1 MLKNIITIFLIFI
14 GLSVEASD
22 IWLNPDNQ
30 KPFTQTANEYIF
42 KDFKIKGQDFKS
54 EDKLNILKSRYNI
67 VSYDKVRN
75 LYYVH
80 IITGSVQNNDLYHG
94 SILYNKDLE
103 ALFTS
108 DAGSVELDGGSVFS
122 RFYKVCDKDIEKCG
136 IYDVKSNR
144 FTGFNYNS
152 QDIGNSYSGVPYVII
167 DGEKLSVQPTKKVL
181 NSIARGLGDTILF
194 PVKLITLPIAVM
206 YIMGT
211 SN

>member
-1 MLKNIITIFLIFI
+1 MKNIIITILLLI
-14 GLSVEASD
+14 GLSAQASD
-22 IWLNPDNQ
+22 IWLNSNNQ
-30 KPFTQTANEYIF
+30 EPFTKTANNYIF
-42 KDFKIKGQDFKS
+42 KDFKIKGQNFKS
-54 EDKLNILKSRYNI
+54 EDKLNILKSRYKI
-67 VSYDKVRN
+67 VGYDKVRN

-80 IITGSVQNNDLYHG
+80 IVTGSAQNNDLYLG

-103 ALFTS
+103 PLFTS

-122 RFYKVCDKDIEKCG
+122 RFYKVCDNNLKKCG
-136 IYDVKSNR
+136 IYDVKQNK
-144 FTGFNYNS
+144 FTGFNYLPEN
-152 QDIGNSYSGVPYVII
+152 IVKSYSGVPYVII
-167 DGEKLSVQPTKKVL
+167 DGEKVSVQPTKKVV